1 MILMQV
7 MPRYVFGHKSFIE
20 LYAHLPAHYNEF
32 YRNRI
37 VFYFNLFSVLLI
49 VYPTSNVFI
58 TKRRINLVK
67 AMPALPINNG
77 FETHNYSFYYRATT
91 GFYFP
96 I

>member
-32 YRNRI
+32 I
-37 VFYFNLFSVLLI
+37 ETALFFILIYLALLLL
-49 VYPTSNVFI
+49 VYPTTNVFI